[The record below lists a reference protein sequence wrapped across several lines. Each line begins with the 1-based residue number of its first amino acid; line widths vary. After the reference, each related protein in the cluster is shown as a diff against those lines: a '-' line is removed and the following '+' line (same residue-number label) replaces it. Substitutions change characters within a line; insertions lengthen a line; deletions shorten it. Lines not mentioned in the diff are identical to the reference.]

1 MPALR
6 TALHLAKKVGEGV
19 GRGEVLL

>member
-6 TALHLAKKVGEGV
+6 TALHLAQKVGEGV
-19 GRGEVLL
+19 GRGEILL